1 MKPAET
7 DKGAKTGDAKTAST
21 TTTATLT
28 VPVAA
33 TNAAA
38 AASIP
43 EEPKKENK
51 TAHKNKVAFMN
62 NDYANGMLKVKQL
75 KLN

>member
-21 TTTATLT
+21 TTTTLT

>member
-21 TTTATLT
+21 TTTTLT

-38 AASIP
+38 APIP